1 MNERKQEL
9 WNRKTVPVPFLEE
22 ILSSTGVNKETAVK
36 NKNFSH

>member
-22 ILSSTGVNKETAVK
+22 ILSSTGVNKEQGNRIK
-36 NKNFSH
+36 NN